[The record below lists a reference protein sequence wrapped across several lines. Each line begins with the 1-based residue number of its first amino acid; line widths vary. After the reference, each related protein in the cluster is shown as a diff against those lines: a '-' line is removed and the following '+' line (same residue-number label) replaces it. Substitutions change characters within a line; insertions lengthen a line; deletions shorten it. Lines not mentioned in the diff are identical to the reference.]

1 MAHYNCCVPLCNN
14 SFRNAPGLHYYR
26 IPKDPDV
33 RQKYVVLIRNETLK
47 VDSESTRICSAHFD
61 GGEKLSRTHL
71 PSIFPWTKPTVP
83 RRELTRA
90 SFEETQKMDRSKK
103 RKTPLAELLLDA
115 NFQLEE
121 QSKENIGVDTST
133 SVEIQTLLTG
143 DLLNNL
149 HDSLRTREQE
159 VVKLKEEIQRLG
171 KENKNLKEMN
181 SKFQQEIKSLMHA
194 LDNNRFDIDDY
205 KDKDDDIAFYTG
217 FPDYKALILC
227 YKTVEQS
234 VGNIDYEHKRT
245 TLDSNVGR
253 PRVLTKFQEFT
264 LVMLRLRL
272 GLFEKDLAHR
282 FKVCR
287 STVSKVVNAWIPFL
301 RREFEPLITIPSRE
315 VLQCYMPDSFKKLLP
330 NVTVIVDC
338 TEFEM
343 EKPSALDSQS
353 ACYSSY
359 KSRTTMKSMLGI
371 TPSGVLC
378 FVSDL
383 FPGST
388 SDKEITVLS
397 GFLDRLNHGDQVMA
411 DKGFNCQDE
420 LASVG
425 ASLVMPTFL
434 DKKVQ
439 FSKEETNHNKV
450 VASLR
455 VHVERLMERIKN
467 WHIFDRKIPITLAPI
482 ASDMLVVV
490 CALSNFQ
497 PPLIN

>member
-1 MAHYNCCVPLCNN
+1 MSHYNCCVPHCTN
-14 SFRNAPGLHYYR
+14 SFRNAPYLHYYR

-33 RQKYVVLIRNETLK
+33 RKKYVVLIRNETLK
-47 VDSESTRICSAHFD
+47 VNSESTRICSAHFD

-71 PSIFPWTKPTVP
+71 PSIFPWTKQMVA
-83 RRELTRA
+83 RRELKRV
-90 SFEETQKMDRSKK
+90 SFEETQKIEQTKK
-103 RKTPLAELLLDA
+103 RKTPLTELPLDA
-115 NFQLEE
+115 LCQ
-121 QSKENIGVDTST
+121 QSKENFSVDDTST
-133 SVEIQTLLTG
+133 SVEIQTSLTG

-159 VVKLKEEIQRLG
+159 IAKLKEEIHRLE
-171 KENKNLKEMN
+171 KENKNIKEMN
-181 SKFQQEIKSLMHA
+181 SKFQQEMKSLKHA
-194 LDNNRFDIDDY
+194 LDNNRFDIDQY
-205 KDKDDDIAFYTG
+205 KDKDDDISFYTG
-217 FPDYKALILC
+217 FPDYKTLILC

-234 VGNIDYEHKRT
+234 ARNISYEHKRT

-253 PRVLTKFQEFT
+253 PRVLTKFQEFI

-272 GLFEKDLAHR
+272 GLFENDLAHR

-301 RREFEPLITIPSRE
+301 RREFEPLIAIPQRE
-315 VLQCYMPDSFKKLLP
+315 VLQYYMPESFKKLLP

-343 EKPSALDSQS
+343 ERPSALDSQS

-397 GFLDRLNHGDQVMA
+397 GFLEKLNHGDQVMA

-425 ASLVMPTFL
+425 ATLVIPTFL

-439 FSKEETNHNKV
+439 FSSKETNHNKV

-490 CALSNFQ
+490 SALTNFH